1 MKGFLIDEQMCITYV
16 DYDTPKDVY
25 HNMNYT
31 TCGACIEQDLVLV
44 HPTISNVRMNPKMIF
59 KDFIYDEPMYSPVLV
74 MKTDKN
80 GNPIDIPLNFFL

>member
-1 MKGFLIDEQMCITYV
+1 MKGFLIDEQLYITYV

-25 HNMNYT
+25 HNMIYT